1 MARLVRNIQ
10 AAIKDYSTGVRS
22 VQGGAFSLRA
32 CVEAESTQGGAT
44 SVECASAGALA
55 QAKACLTKA
64 MVTAFLVSLCL
75 LVVLGTSPSFAWAD
89 EPETSS
95 DNTVNTNQLP
105 DSSFLYDV
113 PISELT
119 TADSFHDQ
127 QTVQVKGEVVG
138 DLIADESD
146 ASRCWVSLQE
156 LDTEVPAVVSLYMTR
171 EFAKQIDAFG
181 HYGQQG
187 TTLQVMGTFHLACS
201 DHQGLSDI
209 HVETVSVVASGKTIN
224 NEASS
229 ILFSLAWIFP
239 LVGVLLV
246 LYYRHRNEQER

>member
-1 MARLVRNIQ
+1 MGILAKNMTKLIL
-10 AAIKDYSTGVRS
+10 
-22 VQGGAFSLRA
+22 GA
-32 CVEAESTQGGAT
+32 
-44 SVECASAGALA
+44 ALA
-55 QAKACLTKA
+55 FALCAGMHAQAL
-64 MVTAFLVSLCL
+64 
-75 LVVLGTSPSFAWAD
+75 AD

-119 TADSFHDQ
+119 TADSFHDN

-138 DLIADESD
+138 DLIADEG
-146 ASRCWVSLQE
+146 ASAYCWVSLQE
-156 LDTEVPAVVSLYMTR
+156 LDAEDPSVVSIYMTR
-171 EFAKQIDAFG
+171 ELANQIDAYG

-187 TTLQVMGTFHLACS
+187 TTLQVMGTFHLACG

-209 HVETVSVVASGKTIN
+209 HAETVSVVASGKATVA
-224 NEASS
+224 EPSS
-229 ILFSLAWIFP
+229 ILFTLAWVFP
-239 LVGVLLV
+239 LIGLLLV

>member
-1 MARLVRNIQ
+1 M
-10 AAIKDYSTGVRS
+10 
-22 VQGGAFSLRA
+22 RA
-32 CVEAESTQGGAT
+32 VANKT
-44 SVECASAGALA
+44 
-55 QAKACLTKA
+55 TK
-64 MVTAFLVSLCL
+64 F
-75 LVVLGTSPSFAWAD
+75 VLGFLLMLVLCSGTYAHRALAD

-119 TADSFHDQ
+119 TADSFHDK

-138 DLIADESD
+138 DLISDESSSD
-146 ASRCWVSLQE
+146 YCWVSLQE
-156 LDTEVPAVVSLYMTR
+156 LDAEAPSVVSIYITR
-171 EFAKQIDAFG
+171 ELAKQIDSYG

-201 DHQGLSDI
+201 DHQGMSDI
-209 HVETVSVVASGKTIN
+209 HVETASVVASGKAK
-224 NEASS
+224 ESEPSS
-229 ILFSLAWIFP
+229 VLFSLAWIFP
-239 LVGVLLV
+239 LFGLLLV